1 MIDDSKGERATLTR
15 PDTAPDGIHLSENKR
30 QVLER
35 LRRGEGVGSRQPLAI
50 RRRPPNEPIP
60 LSFSQLQVWLHTQ
73 VATEIPFYNESIT
86 FYRHGPLSPSVLQ
99 RCLAEVVRRHEIW
112 RTTFELRGDEPV
124 QIVNPAPAVF
134 PLQVVDLSKLP
145 DAEKA
150 SEGIRLAT
158 ENARRGFDLRKGPLL
173 RALLVHIDDEDYR
186 LYMTF
191 HQIIFDGITA
201 QRVFLPEVATLYQA
215 LSAGKPS
222 PLPELSIQYGDF
234 AYWQRNT
241 VPAEVWEQHLAF
253 WRSRVAGE
261 LPSLELPMVGRRPT
275 VETHRGEVLRFTWER
290 ELAECSRDFS
300 HQQGA
305 SLYMT
310 LLASLA
316 TLLMR
321 YTGQE
326 DLILGGLSG
335 GRGRTETESLLGFFV
350 NPLVLRV
357 DLSGNPSFREL
368 LARVRDVVLESLSH
382 DAIPFG
388 HVVGDIQP
396 KSDPSRH
403 PIFQILL
410 SQQPRDSAAPPGWDW
425 AIEEVSSGGSK
436 MDLFVILDDRSDGLC
451 GSCTYNPDLF
461 DASVI
466 VRMIGHWRILL
477 TAITVDPN
485 QRIADLPFLTEG
497 ERRQCLIEWNQT
509 EGEYPQTSLHELIEA
524 QVERTPEASA
534 VVYQEQRLS
543 YRELNARANQLA
555 HYLRKLGVGPEF
567 LVGICMERSL
577 MMMVALLGILKAGG
591 AYVPLDPAY
600 PEKRLAFMIRDSGLQ
615 LLITHQ
621 PLDTNLSGQ
630 VEKVVLLDRDW
641 SVVSRESP
649 ENPPT
654 ESGRENLAYVI
665 YTSGSTGVPKGVQ
678 ICHRSLVN
686 LLTSMRACPGLKEKD
701 SLLAVTTMSFDI
713 AALELYLPLIVGARC
728 VLASREASADG
739 ERLWSMLDD
748 YQITVMQA
756 TPSTWKL
763 LLEAGWPGKADLKI
777 LCGGEGMP
785 QGLAEQ
791 LISRAGSVWNMY
803 GPTETTVWS
812 SLHHVTSF
820 SSPIPIGRPIDNT
833 QMYVLD
839 RNMDPVPVGMIGEL
853 HIGGDGLARG
863 YLNRPESNAQKF
875 IWNPFSRKKG
885 DRLYKTGDLARYRA
899 DGNIECLWRIDHQ
912 VKIRGFRIDL
922 SEIESV
928 LHGHP
933 TVRDACVIVREDRP
947 GDPRLVAYIVPAK
960 EGSFSLK
967 ELRSFVKQKVPSYM
981 VPTLVALE
989 RFPLTPNGKVD
1000 RRAFPVPNQVELSDE
1015 PSLEGFREPIE
1026 ELLAS
1031 IWKDVL
1037 KVARV
1042 SVYDNFI
1049 DLGGH
1054 SLLATQVV
1062 ARLEKK
1068 LGLRIRPNELAFQSL
1083 GQLAASCKERLRA
1096 NESC

>member
-1 MIDDSKGERATLTR
+1 VIDGSKEETGTLTR
-15 PDTAPDGIHLSENKR
+15 PNGIHLSETKR

-35 LRRGEGVGSRQPLAI
+35 LRRGAGVGSRQQFDI

-60 LSFSQLQVWLHTQ
+60 LSFPQLQVWLHTQ

-86 FYRHGPLSPSVLQ
+86 FYRHGPLSPPVLE

-112 RTTFELRGDEPV
+112 RTTFELRDGEPV
-124 QIVNPAPAVF
+124 QIVNPAPPVF
-134 PLQVVDLSKLP
+134 PLQVVDLSELP
-145 DAEKA
+145 DAERT
-150 SEGIRLAT
+150 SEAIRLAA
-158 ENARRGFDLRKGPLL
+158 ENARRRFDLRKGPLL
-173 RALLVHIDDEDYR
+173 RALLVRIDDEDYR
-186 LYMTF
+186 LYTTF

-215 LSAGKPS
+215 FSAGKPS

-241 VPAEVWEQHLAF
+241 VSAEAWEQHLAF
-253 WRSRVAGE
+253 WRSRLSGE
-261 LPSLELPMVGRRPT
+261 LPLLELPMVGVRPS
-275 VETHRGEVLRFTWER
+275 VETHRGEVLRFTWEE
-290 ELAECSRDFS
+290 ELGECLRDFS
-300 HQQGA
+300 HQRGA

-326 DLILGGLSG
+326 DLILGGLSA
-335 GRGRTETESLLGFFV
+335 GRNRSEIEPLLGFFV
-350 NPLVLRV
+350 NPLALRI
-357 DLSGNPSFREL
+357 DLSGDPTFREL
-368 LARVRDVVLESLSH
+368 LERVRAVVLESLSY
-382 DAIPFG
+382 DAIPFSR
-388 HVVGDIQP
+388 VVRDIQP

-410 SQQPRDSAAPPGWDW
+410 SQQPRDSLAPPGWDW

-436 MDLFVILDDRSDGLC
+436 MDLFVIFDDRGNGLS
-451 GSCTYNPDLF
+451 GSSTYNPDLF
-461 DASVI
+461 EASMLA
-466 VRMIGHWRILL
+466 RMVGHWRTLL
-477 TAITVDPN
+477 TAIAADPS
-485 QRIADLPFLTEG
+485 QRIGDLPFLTES

-509 EGEYPQTSLHELIEA
+509 QGEYPQKSLHELIEA
-524 QVERTPEASA
+524 QVERTPDATA
-534 VVYQEQRLS
+534 VVYEEQRVS

-555 HYLRKLGVGPEF
+555 HYLRKLGVGPEV
-567 LVGICMERSL
+567 LVGICMERSVK
-577 MMMVALLGILKAGG
+577 MVVALLGILKAGG
-591 AYVPLDPAY
+591 AYVPLDPSY
-600 PEKRLAFMIRDSGLQ
+600 PEERLAFMIKDSGLQ
-615 LLITHQ
+615 SLITHE
-621 PLDTNLSGQ
+621 PLHAKLSEH
-630 VEKVVLLDRDW
+630 VEKVVLIDING
-641 SVVSRESP
+641 SVIAEQSR
-649 ENPPT
+649 ENPPNET
-654 ESGRENLAYVI
+654 VPENLAYLI
-665 YTSGSTGVPKGVQ
+665 YTSGSAGVPKAVQ

-686 LLTSMRACPGLKEKD
+686 LLTSMRARPGLREKD
-701 SLLAVTTMSFDI
+701 SLLAVTTISFDI
-713 AALELYLPLIVGARC
+713 AALELYLPLMVGAC
-728 VLASREASADG
+728 CALASREASMDG
-739 ERLWSMLDD
+739 QRLWSMLDD
-748 YQITVMQA
+748 YRITVMQA

-763 LLEAGWPGKADLKI
+763 LLESGWSGKADLKI
-777 LCGGEGMP
+777 LCGGEAMP
-785 QGLAEQ
+785 RDLAEQ
-791 LISRAGSVWNMY
+791 LIRRAHSVWNMY

-812 SLHHVTSF
+812 SLHRVTSPTT
-820 SSPIPIGRPIDNT
+820 PIPIGRPIDNT

-839 RNMDPVPVGMIGEL
+839 RNMDPMPVGVIGEL

-863 YLNRPESNAQKF
+863 YLNHPELNANKF
-875 IWNPFSRKKG
+875 IPNPFSLEKG
-885 DRLYKTGDLARYRA
+885 ARLYKTGDLARYRA
-899 DGNIECLWRIDHQ
+899 DGNIECLWRMDHQ

-933 TVRDACVIVREDRP
+933 AVGDACVIIREDRP

-960 EGSFSLK
+960 EQFFSLK
-967 ELRSFVKQKVPSYM
+967 ELRSFAKRKLPTYM

-989 RFPLTPNGKVD
+989 SFPLTPNGKFD
-1000 RRAFPVPNQVELSDE
+1000 RRAFPAPDQVQLSDDE
-1015 PSLEGFREPIE
+1015 FPEGFREPIE

-1037 KVARV
+1037 KVAQV

-1083 GQLAASCKERLRA
+1083 GQLAASCKERLRRQ
-1096 NESC
+1096 